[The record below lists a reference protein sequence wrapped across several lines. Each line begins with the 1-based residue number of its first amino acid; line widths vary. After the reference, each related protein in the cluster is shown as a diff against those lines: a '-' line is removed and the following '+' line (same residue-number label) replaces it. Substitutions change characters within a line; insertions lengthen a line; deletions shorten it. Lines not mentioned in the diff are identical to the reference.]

1 MSKTVGPLCQSCGMP
16 IQDPKDFGTTAS
28 GAKNLD
34 YCRFCYQDGKFTDPD
49 ITLEQMIEKC
59 TGIAATKKNMT
70 EDKAKE
76 IVSDYMPRL
85 KRWFKKKTV

>member
-1 MSKTVGPLCQSCGMP
+1 MAQTVGPICQSCGMA
-16 IQDPKDFGTTAS
+16 IQDPNDFGTTTSA
-28 GAKNLD
+28 AKNLN
-34 YCRFCYQDGKFTDPD
+34 YCRFCFLNGKFTDPD

-76 IVSDYMPRL
+76 IVSDYMPKL
-85 KRWFKKKTV
+85 KRWYVKSKG

>member
-1 MSKTVGPLCQSCGMP
+1 MAQTVGPICQSCGMA
-16 IQDPKDFGTTAS
+16 IQDPNDFGTTAS
-28 GAKNLD
+28 GATNLS
-34 YCRFCYQDGKFTDPD
+34 YCRYCFLNGKFTDPD

-76 IVSDYMPRL
+76 IVSDYMPKL
-85 KRWFKKKTV
+85 KRWYVKAKG

>member
-1 MSKTVGPLCQSCGMP
+1 MAQTVGPICQSCGMA
-16 IQDPKDFGTTAS
+16 IQDPNDFGTTAS
-28 GAKNLD
+28 GAKNLS
-34 YCRFCYQDGKFTDPD
+34 YCRYCFLNGKFTDPD

-76 IVSDYMPRL
+76 IVSDYMPKL
-85 KRWFKKKTV
+85 KRWYVKSKG